1 MKIYYVRHGQTDL
14 NLSQKMQG
22 GGTEKELN
30 ETGISQAYNTKKE
43 LRHHGAMKK
52 HTVCRS
58 FLLKKG
64 VVFHEINRPR

>member
-1 MKIYYVRHGQTDL
+1 MD
-14 NLSQKMQG
+14 
-22 GGTEKELN
+22 
-30 ETGISQAYNTKKE
+30 GISLSRYFCNTVIAKNPNFQPPTKKYVIIQKKE

>member
-30 ETGISQAYNTKKE
+30 DW
-43 LRHHGAMKK
+43 
-52 HTVCRS
+52 
-58 FLLKKG
+58 
-64 VVFHEINRPR
+64 INSIK

>member
-1 MKIYYVRHGQTDL
+1 MAFLLAGTSVIRS
-14 NLSQKMQG
+14 SQKSEFP
-22 GGTEKELN
+22 TTNKK
-30 ETGISQAYNTKKE
+30 ICYNTKKE

>member
-1 MKIYYVRHGQTDL
+1 MD
-14 NLSQKMQG
+14 
-22 GGTEKELN
+22 
-30 ETGISQAYNTKKE
+30 GISLSRYFCNTVIAKNPNFQPPTKKYVIKE
-43 LRHHGAMKK
+43 IRHHGAMKK